1 MSYSPLTDS
10 DVKSMLEKLEISS
23 INELFD
29 IVPKKFRINYKD
41 FNIDDSLSEQEVL
54 NKLIDIGKNNFSENI
69 SFIGGGAYD
78 HYVPKIVDFL
88 SSRSE
93 FYTAYTPYQP
103 EVSQGT
109 LQYLY
114 EFQTMICELSGMDI
128 SNASL
133 YDGASAVAEACSMS
147 LSTNGKNKIL
157 ISESINPNYKDIV
170 QTYFSRNGIDIE
182 IIKSSNGLT
191 SLTNL
196 KKQLS
201 EDVSCIVV
209 QSPNYFG
216 LIEDLK
222 KIVNIKKYKDVL
234 VIAVSDPMTLPILNS
249 PGSLGC
255 DVYVGEGQPL
265 GNYLTHGGPY
275 IGLFATLSKYAR
287 KIPGRII
294 GRTED
299 VEGKEGFVMT
309 LQTRE
314 QHIRRERATSNI
326 CTNQGLVA
334 LRNTIYMSLLGKEGL
349 PAIAN
354 ICYHNAQYAADQLL
368 KIDSFSL
375 LYNNRN
381 FIKEFVLKTPF
392 KASKLILDA
401 SNYGINLSSV
411 NPDLDDCLLLLAFT
425 EQRSKQD
432 IDKLVDFFKSYKQ

>member
-1 MSYSPLTDS
+1 MSYSPLTES
-10 DVKSMLEKLEISS
+10 DIKSMLKELDISS
-23 INELFD
+23 VNDLFN
-29 IVPKKFRINYKD
+29 IVPEKFKIDYEK
-41 FNIDDSLSEQEVL
+41 FNIDPALSEQDVL
-54 NKLIDIGKNNFSENI
+54 NKLINTAKQNSSSSNI

-147 LSTNGKNKIL
+147 IAVNRKNKIL
-157 ISESINPNYKDIV
+157 ISDTINPNYKEV
-170 QTYFSRNGIDIE
+170 VETYFSCNGIDID
-182 IIKSSNGLT
+182 ILKSDNGT
-191 SLTNL
+191 ISADSLKNNIC
-196 KKQLS
+196 
-201 EDVSCIVV
+201 ENVSCIVV

-216 LIEDLK
+216 LIEDLES
-222 KIVNIKKYKDVL
+222 IVKNKQYDDVMI
-234 VIAVSDPMTLPILNS
+234 IAVGDPITLSIIKS
-249 PGSLGC
+249 PGESGC
-255 DVYVGEGQPL
+255 DIYVGEGQPL

-299 VEGKEGFVMT
+299 IDGKEGFVMT

-334 LRNTIYMSLLGKEGL
+334 LRNTIFMSLVGKNGL
-349 PAIAN
+349 PGIAEL
-354 ICYHNAQYAADQLL
+354 CYRNAQYAADELTKL
-368 KIDSFSL
+368 KSFKL

-381 FIKEFVLKTPF
+381 FVKEFVLKTEF
-392 KASKLILDA
+392 KVSQLILDA
-401 SNYGINLSSV
+401 SYHGFNLSSPCT
-411 NPDLDDCLLLLAFT
+411 NDDSLLLLAFT
-425 EQRSKQD
+425 EQRSKED
-432 IDKLVDFFKSYKQ
+432 IDKLVEYLKSYKQ